1 MLELSCVQ
9 IFFWIIDKSPRWHW
23 WQVLVRDD
31 RGRQIEISLSRS
43 RRHTEEKIGQI
54 ETLLGD
60 VTFPKI
66 VEILS
71 GNNTE
76 IITLIAVYQKI
87 IKKVIKSITLIIMLC
102 MVNTMQCSSL
112 NKMYDEFCFS
122 ECPPQNLSNFFWK
135 LLPREAGCH

>member
-1 MLELSCVQ
+1 M
-9 IFFWIIDKSPRWHW
+9 
-23 WQVLVRDD
+23 RDD

-54 ETLLGD
+54 ETLLVD

-76 IITLIAVYQKI
+76 IITIIAV
-87 IKKVIKSITLIIMLC
+87 
-102 MVNTMQCSSL
+102 
-112 NKMYDEFCFS
+112 
-122 ECPPQNLSNFFWK
+122 
-135 LLPREAGCH
+135 